1 MVLQV
6 MSPAIRELAPEPKRD
21 DTWFWPTTDGSTRR
35 TASRLPPVSVSGLR
49 QRKEL
54 DRIGDV
60 GITERHRSGKIRSV
74 LLNTIVQVDGSV
86 VA

>member
-6 MSPAIRELAPEPKRD
+6 MSPAIRENRAGTQARPHMVMTNDK
-21 DTWFWPTTDGSTRR
+21 WFNEKDGEQ
-35 TASRLPPVSVSGLR
+35 ASAVVC
-49 QRKEL
+49 QRPSPAKGL

-60 GITERHRSGKIRSV
+60 GITERHRSGKIRTV
-74 LLNTIVQVDGSV
+74 LLNTIVQVSDSV